1 MADGFRRPDPVVFDG
16 NVAENWRI
24 FEQEYDIFIAAAHSD
39 KPAKTKAYILL
50 NLAGPEAIERERSF
64 VYAAEVR
71 APGGGDGAVVVP
83 AESRENPEC
92 LKRKFREVCNPQQHN
107 KSMERHKFHSRNQ
120 KQGETIESYV
130 SDLRIKAESCYFGDL
145 TEELIC
151 DRIVCGITND
161 NLRKALL
168 RDSELTLTKAI
179 AICRMYEITEENNKA
194 PSQPQTAEAGMAAA
208 RSVPCHAVPSHA
220 DACPTVHISVFNKNN
235 TPPVTRCTVCCTD
248 HHCPLCPTSIYKPRF
263 RAKVLQHM
271 EVHVKNAI
279 QHEDFFITKCHLACR
294 SGSSGHFHCPFCL
307 KTTIK
312 RQAILRVCRSVGH
325 LSMTPSWMLMQTAER
340 WASVPRQRSAK
351 VHDGEIHGQRDPA
364 ERPQDPRKR
373 RRQRGPGQS
382 LLNSRNLLT

>member
-220 DACPTVHISVFNKNN
+220 DACPTEWKQWSLPLPFLPQDHNKEAGHTEGLQICRPPLHDAQLDADADCREMGVSSQTEECKAGSVSLPHISPDKL
-235 TPPVTRCTVCCTD
+235 PV
-248 HHCPLCPTSIYKPRF
+248 P
-263 RAKVLQHM
+263 
-271 EVHVKNAI
+271 
-279 QHEDFFITKCHLACR
+279 
-294 SGSSGHFHCPFCL
+294 
-307 KTTIK
+307 
-312 RQAILRVCRSVGH
+312 
-325 LSMTPSWMLMQTAER
+325 
-340 WASVPRQRSAK
+340 

>member
-24 FEQEYDIFIAAAHSD
+24 FEQDYDIFIAAAHSD

-71 APGGGDGAVVVP
+71 APGGDGAVVVP

-107 KSMERHKFHSRNQ
+107 NKTMERHKFHSRNQ

-130 SDLRIKAESCYFGDL
+130 SDLRIKAESCHFGDL

-151 DRIVCGITND
+151 DRIVCGIRND
-161 NLRKALL
+161 NIRKALL

-179 AICRMYEITEENNKA
+179 AICRMYEMTEENNKA
-194 PSQPQTAEAGMAAA
+194 RAQPQTAEA
-208 RSVPCHAVPSHA
+208 
-220 DACPTVHISVFNKNN
+220 
-235 TPPVTRCTVCCTD
+235 
-248 HHCPLCPTSIYKPRF
+248 
-263 RAKVLQHM
+263 
-271 EVHVKNAI
+271 
-279 QHEDFFITKCHLACR
+279 DFFITKCHQACR

-312 RQAILRVCRSVGH
+312 RQAILRHLQICRPPLHDAQLDADADCREMGVNSQTEECKAGSVSLPH
-325 LSMTPSWMLMQTAER
+325 ISSDKLPE
-340 WASVPRQRSAK
+340 P
-351 VHDGEIHGQRDPA
+351 VHDGEIQGQRDPA
-364 ERPQDPRKR
+364 ERPQDPRIR